1 MKRVDKLQ
9 LYTAFLEMECGERRP
24 GKNGPERQKGCRGEK
39 NTTACLT

>member
-24 GKNGPERQKGCRGEK
+24 GKNGPERQKDVGEK
-39 NTTACLT
+39 KIPRPA